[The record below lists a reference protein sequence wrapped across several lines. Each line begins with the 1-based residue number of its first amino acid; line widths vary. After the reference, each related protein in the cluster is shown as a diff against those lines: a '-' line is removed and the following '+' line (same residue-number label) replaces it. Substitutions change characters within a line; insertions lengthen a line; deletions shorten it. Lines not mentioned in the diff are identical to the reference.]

1 MKFNMKIKDFAA
13 ADINVADGLYHFV
26 VTMSDNTQC
35 RLIFTKKP
43 DWKLIGV
50 NRLLTVPCPICRR
63 DYYCNCMSKYQ
74 EAFEREVLDK
84 ELISSVL

>member
-1 MKFNMKIKDFAA
+1 MKFNIKFKDFAA
-13 ADINVADGLYHFV
+13 ADINPAAGLYHFV
-26 VTMSDNTQC
+26 VTMSDNTQI
-35 RLIFTKKP
+35 RLIFTKNP

-63 DYYCNCMSKYQ
+63 DYYCNCMTKYT
-74 EAFEREVLDK
+74 EAFEREVLDN